1 MARGLTFGQIGVTEA
16 MIATYADAIWE
27 MSNNIQVR
35 RGDPVR
41 KLEFERIEAE
51 RAGLGMSDAQIARA
65 MGLTR
70 DQVLV
75 IRLLTEVRRFRR
87 RSYQRLYELGR
98 GHRFNAERYLPH
110 EARRGY
116 TPEALALRDAMR
128 FDPRRASRYLAEGFW
143 ADDTLAGWLASCAT
157 ASPRRAALRQA
168 QAEIDYQELAARV
181 ERFAAGLHTLGLGCG
196 DVVSVQLP
204 NSVEFLIA
212 YLAIA
217 RLGAVMATMQSS
229 GRRGELKALL
239 AHARTRALICP
250 GRVEGSELA
259 AEALALKRELPALGQ
274 VIALGNPPS
283 GAVSYADLLAHGSKV
298 AQDIGPAPADPLLLL
313 CRPGAGAIPKAV
325 PHTHQTMLGNA
336 RMSARELRISGDDVV
351 LSTAPCCGPIGLYS
365 LHLAMCAGA
374 TSLVLPSFTP
384 AECSVA
390 IASER
395 PTVLFVD
402 PAQLAAMLDNGLLD
416 PNGLSSVRLLI
427 ACGSACPPELAHA
440 VAAKLAHGS
449 FLQLWGVAETQA
461 ALYTRPHDP
470 LETAAASVGRPS
482 PGTRV
487 RILGAGG
494 AFLRPGAEGELQVC
508 GCALFPRYF
517 DNDEANAAAFTEDGW
532 FRTGELASCDDAG
545 NVRITGRLPSARA

>member
-51 RAGLGMSDAQIARA
+51 RADLGMSDAQIARVI
-65 MGLTR
+65 GLTR

-87 RSYQRLYELGR
+87 RSYQRLHELGR

-116 TPEALALRDAMR
+116 TPAALALRDALR

-168 QAEIDYQELAARV
+168 QAQIDYQELAARV
-181 ERFAAGLHTLGLGCG
+181 ERFAAGLHALGLGCG

-217 RLGAVMATMQSS
+217 RLGAVMATLQSS

-239 AHARTRALICP
+239 AHARARALICP
-250 GRVEGSELA
+250 GRVETSQ
-259 AEALALKRELPALGQ
+259 LPAE
-274 VIALGNPPS
+274 VRAL
-283 GAVSYADLLAHGSKV
+283 SYADVLAQGGKV
-298 AQDIGPAPADPLLLL
+298 PQDIGPAPADPLLLS

-325 PHTHQTMLGNA
+325 PHTHQAMLGNA
-336 RMSARELRISGDDVV
+336 RMSARELRISGDDLV
-351 LSTAPCCGPIGLYS
+351 LSTAPYCGPIGLYS

-374 TSLVLPSFTP
+374 TSVVLPSFTP

-390 IASER
+390 IASQR

-427 ACGSACPPELAHA
+427 ICGSACPPELAHA
-440 VAAKLAHGS
+440 AAARLAHGS
-449 FLQLWGVAETQA
+449 FLQLWGAAETQA
-461 ALYTRPHDP
+461 ALYSRPHDP

-482 PGTRV
+482 PGTEVRV
-487 RILGAGG
+487 AGVDG
-494 AFLRPGAEGELQVC
+494 VTPRPGAEGELQVC
-508 GCALFPRYF
+508 GSALFPRYF

-545 NVRITGRLPSARA
+545 NVRITGRLPSAGA